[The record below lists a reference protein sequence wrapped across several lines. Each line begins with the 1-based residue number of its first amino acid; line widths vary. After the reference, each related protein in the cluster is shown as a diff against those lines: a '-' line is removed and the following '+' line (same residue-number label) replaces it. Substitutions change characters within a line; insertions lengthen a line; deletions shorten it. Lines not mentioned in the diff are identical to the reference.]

1 MQLKALAI
9 MYVSNQYST
18 KKLCDKD
25 NLENEEC

>member
-18 KKLCDKD
+18 QKLCDKD